1 MKPWILYAFIAKGS
15 LRALIT
21 GLLLLSL
28 TSATA
33 VTHAAE
39 ADTVVLEEKPVR
51 VVTSSSP
58 GIFPKSWHSP
68 AVAAAGTALSPA
80 EIERV
85 RPILR
90 RGLAKYPPAVLAA
103 NLAAVYPLG
112 SLRYRS
118 VHTTSGTNSRDS
130 VYLRIGS
137 VKAGF
142 TAAHIEGT
150 LHAEFSSIL
159 LRNHP
164 KLLDA
169 SAWNA
174 ANPPGFRY
182 LGDGVDAV
190 KQGKAGLQFRQDLL
204 EKGFLTEYATSNLEN
219 DFNGIS
225 RRLFM
230 GDTALWTLARQHP
243 GIQAKLTLALA
254 FYQRLDPALTEGF
267 FRAQAPRAKP
277 QAGPAGKAP

>member
-103 NLAAVYPLG
+103 NLAAVYPLA

-118 VHTTSGTNSRDS
+118 VLTSGTNSRDS

-142 TAAHIEGT
+142 TDAHIEGT

-164 KLLDA
+164 ALLDA
-169 SAWNA
+169 TAWNA

-204 EKGFLTEYATSNLEN
+204 AKGFLTEYATSTLEN

-230 GDTALWTLARQHP
+230 GDAALWTLARQHAA
-243 GIQAKLTLALA
+243 IQAKLTLALA
-254 FYQRLDPALTEGF
+254 FYRRLDPAFTEAF
-267 FRAQAPRAKP
+267 FQAQQPAPR
-277 QAGPAGKAP
+277 